1 MSRQR
6 NLRGAAGEIAEVV
19 QKWSPRILFVGFVCA
34 GFAAVPTI
42 IRYYAVFG

>member
-1 MSRQR
+1 MREFRSWR
-6 NLRGAAGEIAEVV
+6 AASHELADIVRTTG
-19 QKWSPRILFVGFVCA
+19 PRIALIGFVCA